1 MSSDDI
7 LSAAK
12 YPQTVPITDLSATH
26 DSDIATD
33 DFSDSETD
41 LVINDHL
48 SNINTLFLTKK
59 SSRYKKAIW
68 WFTLKRVGKSKS
80 RI

>member
-7 LSAAK
+7 LSATN

-26 DSDIATD
+26 DFDIATD

-41 LVINDHL
+41 LVINMITLVTLTQCFELVFHL
-48 SNINTLFLTKK
+48 EDLKK
-59 SSRYKKAIW
+59 GI
-68 WFTLKRVGKSKS
+68 
-80 RI
+80 

>member
-7 LSAAK
+7 LSATN

-26 DSDIATD
+26 DFDIATD

-48 SNINTLFLTKK
+48 SNINAMFWTSFSPGRIQDLKK
-59 SSRYKKAIW
+59 K
-68 WFTLKRVGKSKS
+68 FDNLP
-80 RI
+80 